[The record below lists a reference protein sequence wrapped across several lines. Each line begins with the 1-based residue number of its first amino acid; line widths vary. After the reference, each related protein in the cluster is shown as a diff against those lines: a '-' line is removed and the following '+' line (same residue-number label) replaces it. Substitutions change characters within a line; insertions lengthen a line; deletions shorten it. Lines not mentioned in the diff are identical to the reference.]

1 MGQEPSEV
9 NAKLRKI
16 GIVFKDLG
24 QAYINLSRWPEDYR
38 QFEKI
43 KDLEA
48 ELKKLTNATT
58 ETETTGN

>member
-1 MGQEPSEV
+1 MDKAAPEV
-9 NAKLRKI
+9 NAQLRKI

-48 ELKKLTNATT
+48 ELKKLTNAAT
-58 ETETTGN
+58 ETEATGD